1 MNELLNLLIS
11 DELIKKIIELSDEYD
26 QEYFVDKSDINARV
40 KYIKKNLIKL

>member
-1 MNELLNLLIS
+1 MNELLNLFIS
-11 DELIKKIIELSDEYD
+11 DELIKKIIELFDEYY

>member
-11 DELIKKIIELSDEYD
+11 DEFVKKILELSDEYD

>member
-11 DELIKKIIELSDEYD
+11 DELIKKIIELSDEYV

-40 KYIKKNLIKL
+40 KYIKKNLMRL

>member
-11 DELIKKIIELSDEYD
+11 DEYY
-26 QEYFVDKSDINARV
+26 QEYFVDKSDLNDRV